1 MKKNIKKYA
10 LIGVLA
16 LGLIFAFPKV
26 WIQNLFSKSGD
37 QNIEKN
43 EAIIDSLTTV
53 IEANKLRELQRDE
66 QLKEIKD
73 SIVEL
78 NYLFKREQYK
88 SKELKNKLDE
98 KLNNVNNYTSS
109 DITKFWTNRYTDS
122 TITK

>member
-10 LIGVLA
+10 LISVLA

-26 WIQNLFSKSGD
+26 WIQNLFSKLEN

-66 QLKEIKD
+66 QLKEIRD
-73 SIVEL
+73 SVVEL
-78 NYLFKREQYK
+78 NYLFKREQHK

-109 DITKFWTNRYTDS
+109 DITKFWTDRYTDS

>member
-1 MKKNIKKYA
+1 MRKNIKKYGW
-10 LIGVLA
+10 IVFLA
-16 LGLIFAFPKV
+16 LCLIFAFPKV
-26 WIQNLFSKSGD
+26 WIQKFFSKLED

-66 QLKEIKD
+66 QLKETRD

-78 NYLFKREQYK
+78 NYLFKKEQHK
-88 SKELKNKLDE
+88 SKELKNKLNE

-109 DITKFWTNRYTDS
+109 DITKFWTDRYTDS